1 MQKVSRKI
9 FMDIFWLTLSLVLTI
24 LLSILLFG
32 HTFLTGD
39 LDLHLHDTYFVIS
52 RWLILIPLFL
62 MLTFG
67 IYFFKRI
74 WLKLN
79 TTFANWVIVVT
90 GLTLIISLTLL
101 IKTFSQFSV
110 SGWTLYPPLSSL
122 GPDKVSELKP
132 VPQMTIIA
140 NFLTLI
146 QFIISAMLVF
156 AVYRWGKQKRD
167 GSE

>member
-1 MQKVSRKI
+1 
-9 FMDIFWLTLSLVLTI
+9 MDIFWLTLSLVLTI
-24 LLSILLFG
+24 LLSFLLFG
-32 HTFLTGD
+32 QTFLTGD
-39 LDLHLHDTYFVIS
+39 LDLHLHDTYFEIS
-52 RWLILIPLFL
+52 RWLVFIPLYL

-67 IYFFKRI
+67 IYFIKGI

-79 TTFANWVIVVT
+79 TTFANWIIVVT
-90 GLTLIISLTLL
+90 GLTLIISLTVL

-110 SGWTLYPPLSSL
+110 SDWTLYPPLSSL

-146 QFIISAMLVF
+146 QIIISAMLLF

-167 GSE
+167 VSV